1 MDCKYGKSPAFGGR
15 CWSSRHRN
23 RSAKAVRILTAKVP
37 GTGAAHAE
45 TRDGDLFP
53 IDVVA
58 AEDSVEERVHGA
70 LVLGSSPLASGRI
83 RRDDDRAQFL
93 QRRTHQD
100 IEHAAA
106 RTVRLSSKM
115 QCEDER
121 NGVALRV
128 VRRNRNGVPDPQFA
142 FFAVKQHCLVV
153 YSRRKDRHSLTG
165 SCLAGS
171 ISNGDNSN
179 PSDHENDYVTSLAST
194 PHVQRR
200 ISAALSEIN

>member
-1 MDCKYGKSPAFGGR
+1 WTDGYDLILPGMDCKYGKSPAFGGR

-45 TRDGDLFP
+45 PSDDDFFP

-70 LVLGSSPLASGRI
+70 LVLGSSPRASGRI

-93 QRRTHQD
+93 QRRPHQD
-100 IEHAAA
+100 IERAAA
-106 RTVRLSSKM
+106 RAVRLPPKI
-115 QCEDER
+115 QCADER
-121 NGVALRV
+121 NGVTWRV
-128 VRRNRNGVPDPQFA
+128 IRRNRNGVPDPQFA
-142 FFAVKQHCLVV
+142 FFAVKQHCPVV
-153 YSRRKDRHSLTG
+153 YSRRKHRYSVIG

-179 PSDHENDYVTSLAST
+179 SSDHESDS
-194 PHVQRR
+194 
-200 ISAALSEIN
+200 